1 VSWSIVDLTPWIPAD
16 SDTYLSKT
24 GYGSSLRILRS
35 GLIVYTVGGR
45 DLQNAELGIIN
56 LIQKTKTVKYK
67 FDTLL
72 GTGHIRF
79 YDRQKG
85 KYITIGGWGM
95 AGTGAPCGNNGNIYV
110 VDQDGNI
117 TVQCMPYTNVN
128 GNVGFCFYDT
138 KTNYIYCGQDG
149 GATGLYRLKPDGSFD
164 KFWGSKY
171 PGGATYMKQFIP
183 INENKVI
190 YISCGLE
197 TTQYLG
203 EGMVSYLIES
213 FGSTTYIEDGLT
225 SLTPPNI
232 EPIYWDN
239 VLVSKK
245 YYKTFK
251 QKLYVTTDFQT
262 FDVLLSPSTT
272 TFELVNH
279 YIGRLIIFDDA
290 NKQITV
296 YNPATNTV
304 EATLSITDADY
315 IRQDRDNDPPFI
327 ILVNTSAGTF
337 KVSALAYNGQVPMI
351 QFDPTTNK
359 VRVIDVLTGNVLSG
373 FKIKVFYSRFIY
385 PVNFEPMRDPD
396 YTLTP
401 SDWTSLPNPPD
412 STRINANL
420 YLAL

>member
-85 KYITIGGWGM
+85 KIITIGGWGM
-95 AGTGAPCGNNGNIYV
+95 AGTGAPCGNNGNLYII
-110 VDQDGNI
+110 DQDGNI
-117 TVQCMPYTNVN
+117 TVQCMPYNNVS
-128 GNVGFCFYDT
+128 GNVGFCFYDA
-138 KTNYIYCGQDG
+138 KTNYIYCGQSN
-149 GATGLYRLKPDGSFD
+149 GATGLYKLNPDGSYND
-164 KFWGSKY
+164 FWQSSQTG
-171 PGGATYMKQFIP
+171 GGAYSKLFI
-183 INENKVI
+183 IVDESNVI
-190 YISCGLE
+190 YASAGNGA
-197 TTQYLG
+197 TQFLG
-203 EGMVSYLIES
+203 KGTVSYLIDS
-213 FGSTTYIEDGLT
+213 WKSKTYVEDGLT

-232 EPIYWDN
+232 EVVGWDS
-239 VLVSKK
+239 VIVSKT
-245 YYKTFK
+245 YYKTFG
-251 QKLYVTTDFQT
+251 QKLYSTTDFQT
-262 FDVLLSPSTT
+262 FNTVLSPTT
-272 TFELVNH
+272 TSF
-279 YIGRLIIFDDA
+279 YIVGQYLGRVVIFDNA
-290 NKQITV
+290 NKQITI

-304 EATLSITDADY
+304 EATLSITDADW
-315 IRQDRDNDPPFI
+315 INQDRDRDLPYFPV
-327 ILVNTSAGTF
+327 VNTSARTF
-337 KVSALAYNGQVPMI
+337 KLKALAYNGQVPMI

-385 PVNFEPMRDPD
+385 PGNFEPMRDPD

-401 SDWTSLPNPPD
+401 NDWTSLPSSPD